1 VKGSQ
6 AMSVADKFLAAA
18 AELVP
23 ALEAETEALRAFD
36 LARLPACLAAKEKAA
51 NHYAE
56 QAAAVRAEIAKGTL
70 PDAAREK
77 LKVVVSRIDVAGARN
92 AIALQAATAAHRKV
106 VDVIARAA
114 ERRAGRVAAY
124 GRSGRVAEPPRGARP
139 AASLLHSQVA

>member
-1 VKGSQ
+1 MTASQ
-6 AMSVADKFLAAA
+6 AMSVADRFLAAA

-51 NHYAE
+51 NLYAE
-56 QAAAVRAEIAKGTL
+56 QTAALRAEIAKGL
-70 PDAAREK
+70 FPAELRER
-77 LKVVVSRIDVAGARN
+77 LKFVVSRIDIAGARN
-92 AIALQAATAAHRKV
+92 AIALQAATSAHRKV

-124 GRSGRVAEPPRGARP
+124 GRSGCLTEPPRGARP
-139 AASLLHSQVA
+139 TASLMHSQVA